1 MSDWKLGK
9 DMLTSDTILDPVT
22 FDDLILALK
31 CNFEHINEQAVT
43 YQIGEILQ
51 QRLEDV
57 KYLVKNNIED
67 IIALTTDEPIED
79 AGHDARFHHRHYG
92 PRTRRYDW

>member
-9 DMLTSDTILDPVT
+9 DMIPSDTILDPVT

-31 CNFEHINEQAVT
+31 CNCECITSDAVIVQATQIIN
-43 YQIGEILQ
+43 

-57 KYLVKNNIED
+57 KYLVENNMEE
-67 IIALTTDEPIED
+67 IIALAADEPLED
-79 AGHDARFHHRHYG
+79 AGHDDI
-92 PRTRRYDW
+92 TLEE

>member
-1 MSDWKLGK
+1 MASWKLGK
-9 DMLTSDTILDPVT
+9 DLIPSDTILDPVT

-31 CNFEHINEQAVT
+31 CNFEHINHQAVT

-57 KYLVKNNIED
+57 KYLVENNMDE
-67 IIALTTDEPIED
+67 IIALAKDEKIEQE
-79 AGHDARFHHRHYG
+79 
-92 PRTRRYDW
+92 

>member
-9 DMLTSDTILDPVT
+9 DMIPSDTILDPVT

-31 CNFEHINEQAVT
+31 CNCEHITPDAVIVQAT
-43 YQIGEILQ
+43 EIIN

-57 KYLVKNNIED
+57 KYLIENNIDE
-67 IIALTTDEPIED
+67 IIALASDEPLED
-79 AGHDARFHHRHYG
+79 AGHDDI
-92 PRTRRYDW
+92 TLEE

>member
-1 MSDWKLGK
+1 MASWKLGE
-9 DMLTSDTILDPVT
+9 DMIPSDTILDPVT

-31 CNFEHINEQAVT
+31 CNFERINEQAVT

-57 KYLVKNNIED
+57 KYLVENNMEE
-67 IIALTTDEPIED
+67 IIALATDEPLED
-79 AGHDARFHHRHYG
+79 AGHDDI
-92 PRTRRYDW
+92 TLEE

>member
-9 DMLTSDTILDPVT
+9 DMLTSDTILDPIT

-31 CNFEHINEQAVT
+31 CNYAYIGGTAVRT
-43 YQIGEILQ
+43 QMKEILD

-57 KYLVKNNIED
+57 KYLIENNIDE
-67 IIALTTDEPIED
+67 IIALARDETPED
-79 AGHDARFHHRHYG
+79 AGHD
-92 PRTRRYDW
+92 DIIL

>member
-1 MSDWKLGK
+1 MASWKLGK
-9 DMLTSDTILDPVT
+9 DMIPSDTILDPVT

-57 KYLVKNNIED
+57 KYLVENNMDE
-67 IIALTTDEPIED
+67 IIAIAKDEPLEE
-79 AGHDARFHHRHYG
+79 
-92 PRTRRYDW
+92 

>member
-31 CNFEHINEQAVT
+31 CNCEHITPDAVIIQAT
-43 YQIGEILQ
+43 EILN
-51 QRLEDV
+51 QRLEDW
-57 KYLVKNNIED
+57 KYLIENNIDE
-67 IIALTTDEPIED
+67 IIALAADEPLKE
-79 AGHDARFHHRHYG
+79 
-92 PRTRRYDW
+92 

>member
-1 MSDWKLGK
+1 MSDAGRWKLGK

-31 CNFEHINEQAVT
+31 CNCEHITPDAVIVQAT
-43 YQIGEILQ
+43 EIIN

-57 KYLVKNNIED
+57 KYLIENNIDE
-67 IIALTTDEPIED
+67 IIALASDEPLED
-79 AGHDARFHHRHYG
+79 AGHDDI
-92 PRTRRYDW
+92 TLEE

>member
-1 MSDWKLGK
+1 MSDAGRWKLGK
-9 DMLTSDTILDPVT
+9 DMIPSDTILDPVT

-43 YQIGEILQ
+43 YQISEILQ

-57 KYLVKNNIED
+57 KYLVESNMDE
-67 IIALTTDEPIED
+67 IIALATDEPLED
-79 AGHDARFHHRHYG
+79 AGHDDI
-92 PRTRRYDW
+92 TLEE